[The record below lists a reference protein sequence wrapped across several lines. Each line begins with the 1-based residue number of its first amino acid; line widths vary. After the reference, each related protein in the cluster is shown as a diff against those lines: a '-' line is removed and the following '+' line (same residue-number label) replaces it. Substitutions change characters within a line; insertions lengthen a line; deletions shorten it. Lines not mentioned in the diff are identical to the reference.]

1 MLCFNP
7 ALEVAPKHAP
17 DRILRVNTGPE
28 VLTGSTRLKAG
39 TATKVVL
46 NTLTTLAMVHT
57 GKVVSNLMVDLN
69 ASNVKLKDRAVRLVR
84 EITGCEAA
92 AALAML
98 ETAGW
103 RVKEAVRLVQGSSH
117 RSPEQRD
124 PAVKKPGPAGGPA
137 IGNDGRE

>member
-7 ALEVAPKHAP
+7 ALEVAPEHTP
-17 DRILRVNTGPE
+17 DRILRINTGPE

-69 ASNVKLKDRAVRLVR
+69 ASNVKLKDRAVRLVQ
-84 EITGCEAA
+84 EITGCGAA
-92 AALAML
+92 TALAML

-103 RVKEAVRLVQGSSH
+103 RVKEAVQLVQ
-117 RSPEQRD
+117 EQQARG
-124 PAVKKPGPAGGPA
+124 A
-137 IGNDGRE
+137 